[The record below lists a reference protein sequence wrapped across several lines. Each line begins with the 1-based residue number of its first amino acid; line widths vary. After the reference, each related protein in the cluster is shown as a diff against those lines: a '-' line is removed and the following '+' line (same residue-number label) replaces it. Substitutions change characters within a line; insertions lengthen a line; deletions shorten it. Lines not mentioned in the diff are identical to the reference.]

1 MRNIYLSILLVAIFF
16 LLEVGIG
23 ARYLSQFSPVFVV
36 PIFFLV
42 CRQLNLKQTLV
53 LSLVFGLLFD
63 LSLLDSFPYVT
74 LFFIAQTLIVSYL
87 SQKIL
92 DFSYPFVLISSGII
106 LTLAF
111 CFLKL
116 LALSEFVFG
125 LGLVKILLFNFVLS
139 AAICLAWVI
148 TSKRYGKA
156 TV

>member
-1 MRNIYLSILLVAIFF
+1 MRNIYLPILLVAIFF
-16 LLEVGIG
+16 LLEVGVG
-23 ARYLSQFSPVFVV
+23 ARYLSQFSPVLVV

-42 CRQLNLKQTLV
+42 CRQLNLKQALV

-63 LSLLDSFPYVT
+63 LSLLDNFPYAT
-74 LFFIAQTLIVSYL
+74 LFFIAQTLIINFL

-92 DFSYPFVLISSGII
+92 DFSYPFVLIGSGII

-139 AAICLAWVI
+139 ALLCSVWILI
-148 TSKRYGKA
+148 SRRYGPIPP
-156 TV
+156 